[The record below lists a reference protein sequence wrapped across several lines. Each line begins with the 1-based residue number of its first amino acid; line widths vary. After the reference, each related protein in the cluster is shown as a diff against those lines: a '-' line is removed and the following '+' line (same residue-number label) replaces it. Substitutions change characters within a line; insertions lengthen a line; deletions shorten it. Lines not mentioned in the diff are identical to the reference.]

1 MRRKAFQLPAHVVVA
16 LATLMV
22 AGYFLLALV
31 QRTLHIYQLK
41 VEETRLTREV
51 ADLRTRYHQLVAQR
65 DGLMRDTDIEKVAR
79 EELNL
84 IKEGETAVVVIPSQ
98 QAIAEAQRSPTARRS
113 PPPSKASKQPV
124 SPGTQILQWFFGR

>member
-1 MRRKAFQLPAHVVVA
+1 MRRKAFQLPGNVVVA
-16 LATLMV
+16 LATLIV
-22 AGYFLLALV
+22 AGYFLLAV
-31 QRTLHIYQLK
+31 GQRILHIYQLK
-41 VEETRLTREV
+41 VEETRLVREV

-98 QAIAEAQRSPTARRS
+98 HAIAEAQRSPSAQRS
-113 PPPSKASKQPV
+113 PPPSKASEQAA